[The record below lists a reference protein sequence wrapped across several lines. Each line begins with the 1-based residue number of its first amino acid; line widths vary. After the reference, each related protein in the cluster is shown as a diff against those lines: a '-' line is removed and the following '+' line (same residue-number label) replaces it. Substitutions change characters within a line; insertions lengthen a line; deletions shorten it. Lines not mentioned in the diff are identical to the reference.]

1 MRFDLKSF
9 DFVECERAPDALA
22 VAAVDRNLSW
32 AQLRAEALA
41 WADAARAHGAAPDV
55 PVAIYGHKQASF
67 FVAMV
72 GALLV
77 GAPFVPVDTIYP
89 PERLRRIVEIV
100 R

>member
-22 VAAVDRNLSW
+22 VAAADRNLSW

-55 PVAIYGHKQASF
+55 PVAIYGHKQASSWRWS
-67 FVAMV
+67 ARCWS
-72 GALLV
+72 A
-77 GAPFVPVDTIYP
+77 
-89 PERLRRIVEIV
+89 RRSCRSTRSIRPSVCAASS
-100 R
+100 RS